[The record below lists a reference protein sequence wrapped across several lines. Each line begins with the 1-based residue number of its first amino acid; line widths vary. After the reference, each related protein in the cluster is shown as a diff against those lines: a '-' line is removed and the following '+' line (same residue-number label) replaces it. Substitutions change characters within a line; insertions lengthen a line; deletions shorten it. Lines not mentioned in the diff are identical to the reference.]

1 MQRKKY
7 IFGILLAVAV
17 IAVNQSFIQYW
28 LHKKNQDSRI
38 INLSGRQR
46 MLSQKV
52 SIEFHQFKEGQSTL
66 DQVKKYND
74 EWRQIH
80 YALLNGDAAI
90 EINAVDDEVARN
102 LLAQLNENVEYIS
115 ILLDKASYPSDI
127 DINTIDK
134 NQETF
139 LNRMDLA
146 VKSLELSSDRKL
158 RFIVLVEIILAVLS
172 IIILSLEVIYIYLP
186 IEKKFSKTVERL
198 STSENKLRAIMDST
212 NNSHILIGTDFQIL
226 SFNKK
231 AQKNSKLLLHKELK
245 EGNEI
250 WEYLIDIEKEV
261 FKKNATMALS
271 GQSASHQIETNFN
284 KTTQWF
290 EVSYLPAYGKSDELI
305 GVTFSSTN
313 IDRRKEAEKKIKAQN
328 ERLAEQNRKLKQIA
342 WEQSHE
348 TRRPLANILI
358 FLDLLK
364 SDKEADQE
372 RKDEYLEFLSQS
384 AQQLDEIVERITN
397 NTVEKQE
404 S

>member
-1 MQRKKY
+1 MQRKRY
-7 IFGILLAVAV
+7 IFGILLAIAV
-17 IAVNQSFIQYW
+17 IVVNQSFIQYW
-28 LHKKNQDSRI
+28 LHKKNQDARVL
-38 INLSGRQR
+38 NLSGRQR
-46 MLSQKV
+46 MLSQKIN
-52 SIEFHQFKEGQSTL
+52 IEFHQFEEGQSTL
-66 DQVKKYND
+66 DQVKKHHD

-80 YALLNGDAAI
+80 YALLNGDYAI
-90 EINAVDDEVARN
+90 GIDAIDDEVARS

-115 ILLDKASYPSDI
+115 SLLEKASYTSEI
-127 DINTIDK
+127 DINAIDE

-139 LNRMDLA
+139 LNRMDLV
-146 VKSLELSSDRKL
+146 VKNLELSSNRKL
-158 RFIVLVEIILAVLS
+158 RFIVLIEIILAVLS
-172 IIILSLEVIYIYLP
+172 ILIISLEVIYIYLP
-186 IEKKFSKTVERL
+186 IEKHLSKTVERL
-198 STSENKLRAIMDST
+198 SSSENKLRAIMNST
-212 NNSHILIGTDFQIL
+212 NDSHILIGTDFQIL

-231 AQKNSKLLLHKELK
+231 AQENSKLLLHKELK
-245 EGNEI
+245 EGNQI

-261 FKKNATMALS
+261 FKRNADIALS
-271 GQSASHQIETNFN
+271 GQSAFHQIETNFN

-290 EVSYLPAYGKSDELI
+290 EISYLPAYGKGNELI

-313 IDRRKEAEKKIKAQN
+313 IDRRKEAEQEIKTQN

-372 RKDEYLEFLSQS
+372 RKDEYLEYLSQS
-384 AQQLDEIVERITN
+384 AHQLDEIVESITN
-397 NTVEKQE
+397 NTVDKQD